1 MYFLRRKKKSQIA
14 QTNMS
19 IEYMVIEL
27 GTTPVHDMIA
37 FSQKIKFQ
45 NRLVFLFKS
54 TKMENVKTG

>member
-27 GTTPVHDMIA
+27 GNTPVHDMIA
-37 FSQKIKFQ
+37 FSQKIKF
-45 NRLVFLFKS
+45 
-54 TKMENVKTG
+54 